1 MPCSLC
7 NQLMA
12 CLPLQLSVPHCSA
25 SLLLVAHL
33 VLLCCSF
40 LCPSSFPC
48 AFGLVS
54 AGEGKSCKLGILLS
68 ISSLWLNPEC
78 WLLESVEISR
88 DFKIPNSQI
97 SASRVSSE
105 HPGLILDSGHRTWAP
120 AGSVNPTPGLGTSGG
135 KCVADWCPRSKVE
148 EKAVLASISEQPN
161 QFNAR
166 FLPAHYRLPRPF
178 TPPPPRT
185 PLPKYSILISYIS
198 DSLSKNLLFGRPGFA
213 RLCKIC

>member
-12 CLPLQLSVPHCSA
+12 CLPLQLSVPHRSA
-25 SLLLVAHL
+25 SPLLVAHL

-54 AGEGKSCKLGILLS
+54 TGEGSTLRL
-68 ISSLWLNPEC
+68 PEC
-78 WLLESVEISR
+78 IVVLFAPKFYSPSLP
-88 DFKIPNSQI
+88 FGFLP
-97 SASRVSSE
+97 
-105 HPGLILDSGHRTWAP
+105 PGLILDSGHRTWAP
-120 AGSVNPTPGLGTSGG
+120 AGSVNPTPGLGTAGG
-135 KCVADWCPRSKVE
+135 KCVADLCPRSKVE
-148 EKAVLASISEQPN
+148 ENVVLASISEQPN
-161 QFNAR
+161 QFNER

-185 PLPKYSILISYIS
+185 PLPKYSI
-198 DSLSKNLLFGRPGFA
+198 F
-213 RLCKIC
+213 